1 MKNTISVVL
10 KLNLILIFL
19 CSTISFA
26 QEKDLNVPFAV
37 LEEVP
42 MFPNCINVER
52 SEGRNCFMQE
62 MNNHIKLNFRYPKK
76 AKKNKIQGRVT
87 VMFLINH
94 EGYVEITKIVAQEGT
109 ELLAEEAERI
119 IKLLPKFKPGMLQG
133 EPVDVM
139 YAQPI
144 VFKIN

>member
-1 MKNTISVVL
+1 MK
-10 KLNLILIFL
+10 LIFNTTAVIL
-19 CSTISFA
+19 MFLLPESCFS
-26 QEKDLNVPFAV
+26 QESKNSNVPFAV
-37 LEEVP
+37 LEDVP
-42 MFPNCINVER
+42 MFPNCIDVER

-87 VMFLINH
+87 VMFLINY

-119 IKLLPKFKPGMLQG
+119 IKLLPKFKPGMFKG

-144 VFKIN
+144 VFKLN